1 MDGLQQSICRARRAR
16 EEALEKPQKDFAAWS
31 NNVASKAI
39 ALKLSVCKAVAA
51 MPN

>member
-1 MDGLQQSICRARRAR
+1 MDGLQQNICRARRAR

-31 NNVASKAI
+31 NDVASKRW
-39 ALKLSVCKAVAA
+39 LSVYKAVAA